1 MVLAP
6 LHRRYG
12 LKRVVVSTYQ
22 SVSGSGV
29 RGVNQLMDERKG
41 IDGPKFYPHQIDLN
55 IIPHAGDFGE
65 DGYTSEE
72 VKLVNESRKILDA
85 GFALTATVVRVP
97 VIGGHSE
104 AVNIEMKQDFEMYDL
119 QRLLGT
125 MPGVVIVDMPEAN
138 LYPTPLMAHGKDEV
152 FVGRIRRDLS
162 QPNSVNLWIVSD
174 NVRKGAATN
183 AVQIAEYINNNQ
195 LV

>member
-1 MVLAP
+1 
-6 LHRRYG
+6 
-12 LKRVVVSTYQ
+12 
-22 SVSGSGV
+22 
-29 RGVNQLMDERKG
+29 
-41 IDGPKFYPHQIDLN
+41 
-55 IIPHAGDFGE
+55 
-65 DGYTSEE
+65 
-72 VKLVNESRKILDA
+72 
-85 GFALTATVVRVP
+85 VRVP

-183 AVQIAEYINNNQ
+183 AIQIAEYIIYNQ